1 MRISLWQQV
10 SSNHSSNFTVVGKF
24 ESPELAQRAATEF
37 KDIFDSIEEWQMQ
50 TGQFPRERGIPP
62 TPPEIE
68 FSQKYGIQS
77 WKEALDWL
85 HAREVRLFDNH
96 LIVTNHYKKWGDVTY
111 QPPTVVE
118 DLMHYFSQLT
128 LISEEAGPR
137 SITFDLTC
145 TAPNKIVAFELF
157 DRANAIYEL
166 QDHEENRNYGAAEY
180 SLRPQLEEAV
190 SKGDDDLAKSLQ
202 TQLDD
207 IWPTRQRLK
216 MEAEKEPF
224 LNERL
229 HWGYL
234 VNPFTISKHERGVD
248 QNGLIVNFYEL
259 GFYELTELQEIIRW
273 LETKGFYNIQYTL
286 EQKSWDDE
294 VSK

>member
-1 MRISLWQQV
+1 MRISLWQQF

-24 ESPELAQRAATEF
+24 ESPKLAQKAADEF
-37 KDIFDSIEEWQMQ
+37 SHIFETIIDWQLQ
-50 TGQFPRERGIPP
+50 TGMFPIEGGTPP

-68 FSQKYGIQS
+68 FGQKYSIS
-77 WKEALDWL
+77 VWKESLDWL
-85 HAREVRLFDNH
+85 RDREIVVFDNH
-96 LIVTNHYKKWGDVTY
+96 LIITNHQRWGDVTY

-118 DLMHYFSQLT
+118 VLMSRFSPV
-128 LISEEAGPR
+128 IMINEELGPR

-166 QDHEENRNYGAAEY
+166 QNHEENWNYGAAEY
-180 SLRPQLEEAV
+180 SLRPQIEEAV

-202 TQLDD
+202 AQLDD

-229 HWGYL
+229 NWGYL
-234 VNPFTISKHERGVD
+234 VNPFTASKHERGVD
-248 QNGLIVNFYEL
+248 LNGLIVNFYEL
-259 GFYELTELQEIIRW
+259 GFYELTELQEIIGW
-273 LETKGFYNIQYTL
+273 LETKGFYNIQYAL